1 MLEQAALAD
10 LTCTKAMVHDSGRF
24 IQHQT
29 HQMQMMHEEIMA
41 LRAGNMHQHDI
52 IMKKMNEEKEKESSS
67 FSLASIKEAIESA
80 VNETLE
86 LPEEERKSRV
96 RSLRVRWHPDKNP
109 ILREFATEV
118 TKIIN
123 ESLKNVEERIAGKA
137 EGGERGGGGAEEG
150 SAAGQKAGEA
160 EGWGGG
166 GEREKQGECNRSEI
180 GKENDSVAGN
190 GGGVAGGP
198 VKTGTAA
205 RPPVTEV
212 SDVDIEGD
220 SSSSWF
226 AGFRS
231 GFF

>member
-1 MLEQAALAD
+1 MLDQAALAD

-29 HQMQMMHEEIMA
+29 HQIQMMHEEIMA

-52 IMKKMNEEKEKESSS
+52 IMQKMREEKEKESSS

-80 VNETLE
+80 VNETLD
-86 LPEEERKSRV
+86 LQEEERKSRV

-123 ESLKNVEERIAGKA
+123 ESVKNVEERIAEKA
-137 EGGERGGGGAEEG
+137 DGGAGGGGGAEDRP
-150 SAAGQKAGEA
+150 AAGQKAGEA
-160 EGWGGG
+160 EGQRGGG
-166 GEREKQGECNRSEI
+166 DRETQGASDRSET

-190 GGGVAGGP
+190 GGGAQGGP
-198 VKTGTAA
+198 VKTDTAA

-226 AGFRS
+226 AGRS
-231 GFF
+231 GYF

>member
-1 MLEQAALAD
+1 
-10 LTCTKAMVHDSGRF
+10 V
-24 IQHQT
+24 
-29 HQMQMMHEEIMA
+29 
-41 LRAGNMHQHDI
+41 
-52 IMKKMNEEKEKESSS
+52 KKMREEKEKESSS

-80 VNETLE
+80 VNETLNLE
-86 LPEEERKSRV
+86 EEERKSRV

-123 ESLKNVEERIAGKA
+123 ESVKNVEERIAEKA
-137 EGGERGGGGAEEG
+137 DGGAGGGGGAEDRP
-150 SAAGQKAGEA
+150 AAGQKAGEA
-160 EGWGGG
+160 EGQRGGG
-166 GEREKQGECNRSEI
+166 DRETQGASDRSET

-190 GGGVAGGP
+190 GGGAAGGP
-198 VKTGTAA
+198 VKMDTAA

-226 AGFRS
+226 AGRS
-231 GFF
+231 GYF

>member
-1 MLEQAALAD
+1 MLDQAALAD

-29 HQMQMMHEEIMA
+29 RQIQMMHQEIMA

-52 IMKKMNEEKEKESSS
+52 IVKKMREEKEKESSS

-80 VNETLE
+80 VNETLD
-86 LPEEERKSRV
+86 LQEEERKSRV

-123 ESLKNVEERIAGKA
+123 ESVKNVEDRIAEKA
-137 EGGERGGGGAEEG
+137 DGGGGGAEDMP
-150 SAAGQKAGEA
+150 AAGQKAGEA
-160 EGWGGG
+160 EGQRGG
-166 GEREKQGECNRSEI
+166 GERGTQGASDRSEI

-190 GGGVAGGP
+190 GGGAPGGP
-198 VKTGTAA
+198 VKTDTAA

-212 SDVDIEGD
+212 SDVDIQGD

>member
-1 MLEQAALAD
+1 MFHQAALAD

-29 HQMQMMHEEIMA
+29 HQIQMMHEEIMA

-52 IMKKMNEEKEKESSS
+52 IMKKMREEKEKESSS

-80 VNETLE
+80 VNETLN
-86 LPEEERKSRV
+86 LQEEERKSRV
-96 RSLRVRWHPDKNP
+96 RSLRMRWHPDKNP

-123 ESLKNVEERIAGKA
+123 ESVKNVEERIAEKA
-137 EGGERGGGGAEEG
+137 DGSAGGGGG
-150 SAAGQKAGEA
+150 TGDRPAAGQKAGEA
-160 EGWGGG
+160 EGQRSGE
-166 GEREKQGECNRSEI
+166 ERETQGASDRSEI

-190 GGGVAGGP
+190 GGGASGGP
-198 VKTGTAA
+198 VKMDTAA

-226 AGFRS
+226 AGRS